1 MCCGSVRRH
10 DLHSEINVTPLVD
23 VCLVMLIIFMVVTP
37 MIVERVELPR
47 TARPDEKKAKR
58 SEQVRVVVGYPR
70 GELWLEDDMLEESV
84 LVEKLRD
91 IRERAPAKQ
100 LVLLADSR
108 LDVSDVKRAMRASD
122 TAGFREFGC
131 LVQKEAQKTTGR

>member
-1 MCCGSVRRH
+1 MREQPRC
-10 DLHSEINVTPLVD
+10 EINVMPLVD

-47 TARPDEKKAKR
+47 TAQPDERKPKR

-70 GELWLEDDMLEESV
+70 GELWLEDDMVEESL
-84 LVEKLRD
+84 LVEKLKD
-91 IRERAPAKQ
+91 IKERAPAKQ

-108 LDVSDVKRAMRASD
+108 LDVADVKRAMRASD
-122 TAGFREFGC
+122 LAGFHEFGC
-131 LVQKEAQKTTGR
+131 VVQKAAQKGTGR

>member
-1 MCCGSVRRH
+1 MKERPRC
-10 DLHSEINVTPLVD
+10 EINVTPLVD
-23 VCLVMLIIFMVVTP
+23 VCLAMLIIFMVVTP

-47 TARPDEKKAKR
+47 TRRPDERKPIR

-70 GELWLEDDMLEESV
+70 GELWLEDDMVEESL

-91 IRERAPAKQ
+91 IKARAPSKQ

-108 LDVSDVKRAMRASD
+108 LDIAEVKRAMRASNR
-122 TAGFREFGC
+122 AGFHEFGC
-131 LVQKEAQKTTGR
+131 VVQKAPGR

>member
-1 MCCGSVRRH
+1 MSHAPESLRC
-10 DLHSEINVTPLVD
+10 DINVTPLVD

-47 TARPDEKKAKR
+47 TEKPDERKAKR
-58 SEQVRVVVGYPR
+58 SEQVRLVVGYPR
-70 GELWLEDDMLEESV
+70 GELWLEDETVEESL

-91 IRERAPAKQ
+91 IKARAPAKE

-108 LDVSDVKRAMRASD
+108 LDVGDVKRAMRLSGR
-122 TAGFREFGC
+122 AGFTKFGC
-131 LVQKEAQKTTGR
+131 VVLKAVPVASTR

>member
-1 MCCGSVRRH
+1 MKEQPRC
-10 DLHSEINVTPLVD
+10 EINVTPLVD

-47 TARPDEKKAKR
+47 TAKPDERKPKR

-70 GELWLEDDMLEESV
+70 GELWLEDDMVEESL
-84 LVEKLRD
+84 LVERLKE
-91 IRERAPAKQ
+91 IKERAPSKQ

-108 LDVSDVKRAMRASD
+108 LDVADVKRAMRASD
-122 TAGFREFGC
+122 RAGFREFGC
-131 LVQKEAQKTTGR
+131 VVQKAAQKTTGR